1 MAIYCSHH
9 ERSQYEEKGYWR
21 ALPEMVPSVTF
32 QTRILNP
39 ISDKFEWLDVN
50 TWDLFAG
57 ERILMF
63 ALPGAFT
70 PTCST
75 YQLPS
80 FEQLAE
86 EFYDEHITGIVCI
99 TVNDAFVCNAW
110 ANANNLEHVQV
121 IPDGSGKFTEAM
133 NMMVDKD
140 NLGFGRRSWR
150 YACIVNNGTIED
162 WFIEEGRE
170 DNATEDPYMY
180 TNPQFILNTIRGG
193 NE

>member
-1 MAIYCSHH
+1 MAIYCTQH
-9 ERSQYEEKGYWR
+9 EREMYEETRYYR
-21 ALPEMVPSVTF
+21 ALPEMVPSVSF

-39 ISDKFEWLDVN
+39 ETKHFEWLDVN
-50 TWDLFAG
+50 TWDIFAG

-86 EFYDEHITGIVCI
+86 EFYEEGITGIVCM

-110 ANANNLEHVQV
+110 ADANKLNHVQV
-121 IPDGSGKFTEAM
+121 IPDGACKFTDAM
-133 NMMVDKD
+133 NMAVDKD

-150 YACIVNNGTIED
+150 YACVVDNGSIED

-170 DNATEDPYMY
+170 DNCKEDPYMY
-180 TNPQFILNTIRGG
+180 TNPQYILNTIRGG
-193 NE
+193 N

>member
-1 MAIYCSHH
+1 MAIYCTAQ
-9 ERSQYEEKGYWR
+9 ERAQYEEKGYWR
-21 ALPEMVPSVTF
+21 SLPEMVPSVTF
-32 QTRILNP
+32 KTRVQHP
-39 ISDKFEWLDVN
+39 DRGFEWLDVN

-57 ERILMF
+57 RRVLMF
-63 ALPGAFT
+63 SLPGAFT

-80 FEQLAE
+80 FEQLASE
-86 EFYDEHITGIVCI
+86 IYAEGIDEIYCL

-110 ANANNLEHVQV
+110 AKANNLKEIQV

-150 YACIVNNGTIED
+150 YACIVDNGTIED

-170 DNATEDPYMY
+170 DNCEEDPYMFTDPAY
-180 TNPQFILNTIRGG
+180 ILNKLREG
-193 NE
+193 N

>member
-9 ERSQYEEKGYWR
+9 ERAQYEETGYWR
-21 ALPEMVPSVTF
+21 ALPEMIPSVSF
-32 QTRILNP
+32 KTREMNP
-39 ISDKFEWLDVN
+39 ITDKFEWVVTN
-50 TWDLFAG
+50 TWELFAG
-57 ERILMF
+57 RRVLMF

-80 FEQLAE
+80 FEQTAD
-86 EFYDEHITGIVCI
+86 EFYAEGIQDILCM

-110 ANANNLEHVQV
+110 AKANNLEEVQV

-150 YACIVNNGTIED
+150 YACVVDNGTITD
-162 WFIEEGRE
+162 WFIEEGRD
-170 DNATEDPYMY
+170 DNSTEDPYMY
-180 TNPQFILNTIRGG
+180 TNPQFILNSIRGG
-193 NE
+193 N

>member
-1 MAIYCSHH
+1 MAIYCTAQ
-9 ERSQYEEKGYWR
+9 ERAQYEEKGYWR
-21 ALPEMVPSVTF
+21 SLPEMVPSVTF
-32 QTRILNP
+32 HTRILNP
-39 ISDKFEWLDVN
+39 MTDEFEWLDVN
-50 TWDLFAG
+50 TWDIFAG

-63 ALPGAFT
+63 SLPGAFT

-86 EFYDEHITGIVCI
+86 EIYAEGITGIVCM

-110 ANANNLEHVQV
+110 ANANNLEEIQV

-133 NMMVDKD
+133 NMLVDKD

-150 YACIVNNGTIED
+150 YACIVDNGTIED

-170 DNATEDPYMY
+170 DNCEEDPYMFTDPAY
-180 TNPQFILNTIRGG
+180 ILNKLREG
-193 NE
+193 N

>member
-121 IPDGSGKFTEAM
+121 IPDGSCKFTEAM

-193 NE
+193 N

>member
-1 MAIYCSHH
+1 MAIYCTENDRH
-9 ERSQYEEKGYWR
+9 QYEEKNYWR
-21 ALPEMVPSVTF
+21 SLPEMVPSVTF
-32 QTRILNP
+32 HTRIYNEET
-39 ISDKFEWLDVN
+39 KQFEWLDVN

-63 ALPGAFT
+63 SLPGAFT

-86 EFYDEHITGIVCI
+86 EIYAEGITGILCM

-110 ANANNLEHVQV
+110 AEANNLEHVQV
-121 IPDGSGKFTEAM
+121 VPDGSGKFTEAM
-133 NMMVDKD
+133 NMLVDKD

-150 YACIVNNGTIED
+150 YAAVVDNGSITD

-170 DNATEDPYMY
+170 DNHCGDPYMFTDPAY
-180 TNPQFILNTIRGG
+180 ILNKLREG
-193 NE
+193 N